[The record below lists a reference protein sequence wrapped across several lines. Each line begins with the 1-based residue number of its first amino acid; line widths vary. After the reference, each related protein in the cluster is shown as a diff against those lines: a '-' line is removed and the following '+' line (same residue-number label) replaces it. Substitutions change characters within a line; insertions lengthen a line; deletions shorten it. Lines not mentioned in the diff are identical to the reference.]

1 MLIGQHTCD
10 LVNKKLS
17 LPPAWKDSMR
27 GGGFITRG
35 FERNLFMFTS
45 GSFEELYKHITSLN
59 IADPKARLLI
69 RLILGSTHPVGFE
82 KNNMILLPHQLF
94 EIAGLK
100 ARAVIIGQGDYCE
113 IWSPENWSKQQITLN
128 SITENSRRFSSLS
141 LFTHRVHDTN
151 PGKS

>member
-27 GGGFITRG
+27 GGFITRG
-35 FERNLFMFTS
+35 FERNLLMFTS
-45 GSFEELYKHITSLN
+45 SSFEELYKHITSLN

-69 RLILGSTHPVGFE
+69 RLILGSTHPVSFE
-82 KNNMILLPHQLF
+82 KNYMILLPYQLF

-113 IWSPENWSKQQITLN
+113 IWSPENWSKQQTTVNNIA
-128 SITENSRRFSSLS
+128 ENSHRFSSLS
-141 LFTHRVHDTN
+141 LFTHRAHDAN
-151 PGKS
+151 LGKS